1 MLKSMTGFARYENQ
15 NGELTCKVEIKS
27 VNNRFIDINTRLPK
41 SLAALE
47 LPLKKLVKSKCARG
61 SFDISISLESNGQ
74 SGANFEIKPNL
85 PLAAQYLKAFNQIR
99 DDLKLQGEIDINA
112 ILGQRDIVKPEL
124 KEADDSSEETVTS
137 TVEKTLSDLIK
148 MREDEGAN
156 LEKDIISQIKGI
168 EKLGGAIKSLQS
180 TTVQEFQDRL
190 KEKIQTLT
198 NGMELDPARMAQ
210 ETALLADRC
219 DVTEEIIRLKSH
231 LDQFYK
237 LAESDGPQGR
247 KLEFLTQEINR
258 EVNTIGSKTI
268 DIEVSKAV
276 IEMKSR
282 LEKIREQLANIE

>member
-99 DDLKLQGEIDINA
+99 DDLKLQGEIDINT

-137 TVEKTLSDLIK
+137 TVERTLSDLIK

-198 NGMELDPARMAQ
+198 NGMDLDPARMAQ

-237 LAESDGPQGR
+237 LVESDEPQGR

>member
-1 MLKSMTGFARYENQ
+1 MTGFARYENQ

-124 KEADDSSEETVTS
+124 KEPDDSSEETVTS

-198 NGMELDPARMAQ
+198 NGMDLDPARMAQ

-237 LAESDGPQGR
+237 LVESDEPQGR

>member
-124 KEADDSSEETVTS
+124 KEPDDSSEETVTS

-148 MREDEGAN
+148 MREEEGAN

-237 LAESDGPQGR
+237 LVESDEPQGR

>member
-124 KEADDSSEETVTS
+124 KEPDDSSEETVTS
-137 TVEKTLSDLIK
+137 TVERTLSDLIK

-198 NGMELDPARMAQ
+198 NGMDLDPARMAQ

-237 LAESDGPQGR
+237 LVESDEPQGR

>member
-47 LPLKKLVKSKCARG
+47 IPLKKLVKSKCARG

-124 KEADDSSEETVTS
+124 KEPDDSSEETVTS

-198 NGMELDPARMAQ
+198 NGMDLDPARMAQ

-237 LAESDGPQGR
+237 LVESDEPQGR

>member
-1 MLKSMTGFARYENQ
+1 MTGFARYENQ

-137 TVEKTLSDLIK
+137 TVERTLSDLIK

-198 NGMELDPARMAQ
+198 NGMDLDPARMAQ

-237 LAESDGPQGR
+237 LVESDEPQGR